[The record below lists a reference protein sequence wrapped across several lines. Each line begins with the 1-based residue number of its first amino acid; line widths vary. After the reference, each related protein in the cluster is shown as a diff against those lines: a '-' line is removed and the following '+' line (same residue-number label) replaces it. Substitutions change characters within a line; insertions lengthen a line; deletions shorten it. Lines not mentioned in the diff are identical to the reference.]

1 MDKAGNFRSYNFVE
15 YVRFDI
21 IESDITL
28 TNPLEV
34 EIVEKHV
41 NASNVDNI
49 TAKMSCSPCKDLN
62 YVYTIYSRLGG
73 GHVVRGDWS
82 I

>member
-1 MDKAGNFRSYNFVE
+1 MVLPQGSAPGVWGISDIIIQDKVGNTRSYNFVE

-34 EIVEKHV
+34 EIVEKAV

-49 TAKMSCSPCKDLN
+49 TAVS
-62 YVYTIYSRLGG
+62 YTHLTLPTKA
-73 GHVVRGDWS
+73 
-82 I
+82 